1 MFRYTTWYV
10 NVISLIISSI
20 IFCFTNFFISNN
32 CFIGVGNFFYSKT
45 EFDNQSDLQIPEKD
59 ILISKENNSEDAMN
73 SELLYDEKWCIEIP
87 KIALKAYIEEGT
99 SKEVMDNYVGHFEE
113 TSKFDGNIGLAAHN
127 RGYKNN
133 YFQNLK
139 ELREDDIVY
148 YFFNGNS
155 KKFIVIDN
163 FIIEDTDWSVFNE
176 TEENMLTLITC
187 VENEPSYRRCVQAK
201 EILE

>member
-32 CFIGVGNFFYSKT
+32 GFIGVGNFFYSKT